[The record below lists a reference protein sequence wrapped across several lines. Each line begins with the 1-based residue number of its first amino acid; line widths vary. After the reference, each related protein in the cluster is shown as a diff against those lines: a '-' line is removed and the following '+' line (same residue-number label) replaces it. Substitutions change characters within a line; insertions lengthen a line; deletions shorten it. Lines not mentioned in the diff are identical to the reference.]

1 VGLLLSCGGG
11 DLVLPSEGEPA
22 AITIV
27 QGDAQSG
34 RVGNTLAEPVVARV
48 TDSQGRPVAAIPVA
62 FAFTG
67 GVAASVAPDT
77 AMTDAD
83 GRAPFQ
89 ILLGPQVGSG
99 SAEVRV
105 SGSAGSGALA
115 APVQFT
121 ALPANANELVPVS
134 GDSQSARVGGALAD
148 PLVVQVT
155 DAFGNPIAG
164 VDVAW
169 TAVDGGSVSQ
179 ATVQTGD
186 DGLASVEVTLGPNAG
201 IQHTT
206 ASAPGLAGSPV
217 TFTATALPGAA
228 TTLEVVSGDGQTA
241 LVGTPV
247 PDLLVVRARDAG
259 GNPVAGLGVTWLVTA
274 GRGSVAPQNGTTGQD
289 GQASTSWTLGP
300 EPGANTVAAVISGV
314 GTVEFTATG
323 NPGAPPALSI
333 ETQPPATAVR
343 GLPLSRAPAVQLR
356 EPDGSARA
364 QAGVRV
370 SVKLATAG
378 GTLRGTLTRT
388 TGPSGGAEFGGL
400 VIEGPPGTYA
410 LAFSAPGY
418 SGATS
423 AGIALARA
431 PSTIEITSDK
441 PDPSAPGEAVQVA
454 FRVQSAG
461 GAPDGTV
468 QVTADDGSSCS
479 ANVGA
484 GACALTLTAV
494 GSRTITA
501 TYSGSA
507 DFEGA
512 TDTESHEVQA
522 APPPV
527 PSATRSTVAVGNTT
541 LPLGGSTQVIV
552 TVRDAAGGPLQ
563 GVAVSVT
570 GSGAANPV
578 TPASVTTDA
587 GGAAR
592 FTFDAAVAGTMTLT
606 AVAGGVTL
614 GAQPSVTVQRAETK
628 TSITADAPDPSA
640 PGEVVTVAFSVTST
654 AGTPTG
660 TVKITASGGDE
671 TCSGSLAQGS
681 CALTLTTAGN
691 RTLTATYSGDDNF
704 SPSSGVAPHIV
715 GSPSL
720 SIQRQPSST
729 AVSGIPFHDQ
739 PELQLEDANGHK
751 LGQAGVAITAA
762 LAPGAGGSLSG
773 TLTRLTDKDGRA
785 KFDDLAITGPEG
797 SYAIEFS
804 AAGFASVTS
813 STITL
818 QPAPP
823 SPTTTTITSDLPD
836 PSVAGV
842 PIPVSFTV
850 TSPAGTPAGSVVVTA
865 SGGEETCSA
874 SVAEGGCTLTLTVAG
889 SRTLTASF
897 SGAGF
902 AGSSDDE
909 DHFVV
914 GLGGSSVA
922 SGP

>member
-1 VGLLLSCGGG
+1 M
-11 DLVLPSEGEPA
+11 LPSEGEPA
-22 AITIV
+22 AITVV
-27 QGDAQSG
+27 QGDAQAG
-34 RVGNTLAEPVVARV
+34 RVGSTLAEPVVARV
-48 TDSQGRPVAAIPVA
+48 TDSQGRPVAGIPVA

-89 ILLGPQVGSG
+89 VLLGPQVGSG

-105 SGSAGSGALA
+105 SGSGSGALS

-121 ALPANANELVPVS
+121 ALPANANELVAVS
-134 GDSQSARVGGALAD
+134 GDSQSARVGGTLAD

-179 ATVQTGD
+179 ATVQTGG

-247 PDLLVVRARDAG
+247 PDLLVVRARDAA

-274 GRGSVAPQNGTTGQD
+274 GGGSVAPQNGTTGQD
-289 GQASTSWTLGP
+289 GQASTSWTLGTA
-300 EPGANTVAAVISGV
+300 PGANTVAAVISGV

-343 GLPLSRAPAVQLR
+343 GLPLSPAPTVQLR
-356 EPDGSARA
+356 EPDGSVRA
-364 QAGVRV
+364 QPGVRV
-370 SVKLATAG
+370 SVRLATSG
-378 GTLRGTLTRT
+378 GTLRGSLTRT
-388 TGPSGGAEFGGL
+388 TGPSGRAEFSGL
-400 VIEGPPGTYA
+400 VLEGAPGTYA

-418 SGATS
+418 AGATS
-423 AGIALARA
+423 AGIVLARA

-454 FRVQSAG
+454 FRVQSPG

-468 QVTADDGSSCS
+468 QVTGDDGSSCS

-484 GACALTLTAV
+484 GACALTLTGV

-507 DFEGA
+507 EFEGA
-512 TDTESHEVQA
+512 TDAEPHEVRA

-527 PSATRSTVAVGNTT
+527 PSPTTSKVFVGNPT
-541 LPLGGSTQVIV
+541 LPLGGSTQVTV
-552 TVRDAAGGPLQ
+552 TVRDAAGGTLQ

-570 GSGAANPV
+570 GSGAGNTI
-578 TPASVTTDA
+578 TPASATTDA

-592 FTFDAAVAGTMTLT
+592 FTFDAGVAGTTTLT

-614 GAQPSVTVQRAETK
+614 AQQPSITVQRAETK
-628 TSITADAPDPSA
+628 TTITADTPDPSA
-640 PGEVVTVAFSVTST
+640 PGAVVTVTFSVTST

-671 TCSGSLAQGS
+671 TCSGSVAEGS
-681 CALTLTTAGN
+681 CALTLTTVGD

-704 SPSSGVAPHIV
+704 SPSSGVAPHSV

-720 SIQRQPSST
+720 SIHKQPSST
-729 AVSGIPFHDQ
+729 ATSGAPFGTQ
-739 PELQLEDANGHK
+739 PEVELEDASGHK
-751 LGQAGVAITAA
+751 LGQAGVAVTAA
-762 LAPGAGGSLSG
+762 LAPGAGGTLSG
-773 TLTRLTDKDGRA
+773 TLSRLTDKDGRA
-785 KFDDLAITGPEG
+785 EFNDLAITGPEG

-804 AAGFASVTS
+804 SPGFTSVTS

-823 SPTTTTITSDLPD
+823 SPTTTTITSDQPD
-836 PSVAGV
+836 PSVAGLPV
-842 PIPVSFTV
+842 PVSFTV
-850 TSPAGTPAGSVVVTA
+850 TSPAGTPAGSVVVTV
-865 SGGEETCSA
+865 SDGPETCSG
-874 SVAEGGCTLTLTVAG
+874 SVADGGCMLTLAVPG
-889 SRTLTASF
+889 PRTITATF

-902 AGSSDDE
+902 AGSSDNE
-909 DHFVV
+909 DHLVV
-914 GLGGSSVA
+914 GIGTSTSA
-922 SGP
+922 SAP

>member
-1 VGLLLSCGGG
+1 M
-11 DLVLPSEGEPA
+11 LPSEGEPA
-22 AITIV
+22 AITVV
-27 QGDAQSG
+27 QGDAQAG
-34 RVGNTLAEPVVARV
+34 RVGSTLAEPVVARV
-48 TDSQGRPVAAIPVA
+48 TDSQGRPVAGIPVA

-67 GVAASVAPDT
+67 GVPATVAPDT

-89 ILLGPQVGSG
+89 VLLGPQVGSG
-99 SAEVRV
+99 SAEVHV
-105 SGSAGSGALA
+105 SGSAGSGALT

-134 GDSQSARVGGALAD
+134 GDSQSARVGGTLAD

-164 VDVAW
+164 VDIAW
-169 TAVDGGSVSQ
+169 TAVDGGSVSE

-259 GNPVAGLGVTWLVTA
+259 GNPVAGLGVTWRVTA
-274 GRGSVAPQNGTTGQD
+274 GGGSVAPQNGTTGQD
-289 GQASTSWTLGP
+289 GQASTSWTLGK

-314 GTVEFTATG
+314 GTVGFTATG

-343 GLPLSRAPAVQLR
+343 GVPLSRAPAVQLR
-356 EPDGSARA
+356 EPDGSVRA

-388 TGPSGGAEFGGL
+388 TGPSGSAEFGGL
-400 VIEGPPGTYA
+400 AIEGPPGTYA

-418 SGATS
+418 AGATS
-423 AGIALARA
+423 AAIALARA

-461 GAPDGTV
+461 GAPEGTV
-468 QVTADDGSSCS
+468 QVTADDGTSCS
-479 ANVGA
+479 ANVGD
-484 GACALTLTAV
+484 GACALTLTGV

-541 LPLGGSTQVIV
+541 LPLGGSTQVTV

-570 GSGAANPV
+570 GSGAANTI

-592 FTFDAAVAGTMTLT
+592 FTFGAAAAGTTTLT

-614 GAQPSVTVQRAETK
+614 AQRPSVTVQRAETK
-628 TSITADAPDPSA
+628 TSITAHAPDPSA
-640 PGEVVTVAFSVTST
+640 PGAVVTVAFSVTST
-654 AGTPTG
+654 AGAPTG
-660 TVKITASGGDE
+660 TVKVTASGGDE
-671 TCSGSLAQGS
+671 TCSGSLAEGAGS
-681 CALTLTTAGN
+681 CPLTLTTAGN

-704 SPSSGVAPHIV
+704 SPSSGVATHTV

-720 SIQRQPSST
+720 SIHKQPSST
-729 AVSGIPFHDQ
+729 ATSGARFADQ
-739 PELQLEDANGHK
+739 PEVELEDASGHK
-751 LGQAGVAITAA
+751 LGQAGVGITAA
-762 LAPGAGGSLSG
+762 LAPGGGGELSG
-773 TLTRLTDKDGRA
+773 TLTRLTDKDGHA
-785 KFDDLAITGPEG
+785 KFDDLAISGPEG
-797 SYAIEFS
+797 SYAIEFT
-804 AAGFASVTS
+804 AAGFASATS

-842 PIPVSFTV
+842 PIPVSFAV
-850 TSPAGTPAGSVVVTA
+850 TSPAGTPTGSVVVTV
-865 SGGEETCSA
+865 SGGDETCSA
-874 SVAEGGCTLTLTVAG
+874 TVAEGGCMLTLTVAG
-889 SRTLTASF
+889 PRTLTATF

-909 DHFVV
+909 DHLV
-914 GLGGSSVA
+914 GVLG
-922 SGP
+922 P